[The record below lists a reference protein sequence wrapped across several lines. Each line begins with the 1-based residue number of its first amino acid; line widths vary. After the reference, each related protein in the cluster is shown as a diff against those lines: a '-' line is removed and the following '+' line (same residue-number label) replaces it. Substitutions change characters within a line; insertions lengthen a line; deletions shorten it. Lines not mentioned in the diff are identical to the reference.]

1 MAKSC
6 KRKDGRIA
14 QLDRVPG
21 YEPGGRRFESSCAHH
36 FYTLCLEYKQVKKN
50 ESGRIAQLDRVP
62 GYEPGGR
69 RFESSCAHHFLL
81 LLKLIEKKPTKVGF
95 FMPEI

>member
-36 FYTLCLEYKQVKKN
+36 F
-50 ESGRIAQLDRVP
+50 
-62 GYEPGGR
+62 
-69 RFESSCAHHFLL
+69 LL
-81 LLKLIEKKPTKVGF
+81 QLKLIEKKPTKVGF
-95 FMPEI
+95 FVPEINQSVDVDRVPGYEPDGQRFTLRRYVLRPPFSYISRH